1 MAFCRVDL
9 ELRPSFFQPIP
20 CLKHPTN
27 NSQTKQGKNQNHC
40 RTNTQA
46 HITMQYKPAIPIN
59 NALPSNATTRVKNAR
74 KRENTQI
81 NFSKNGAVL
90 TS

>member
-1 MAFCRVDL
+1 
-9 ELRPSFFQPIP
+9 
-20 CLKHPTN
+20 
-27 NSQTKQGKNQNHC
+27 
-40 RTNTQA
+40 
-46 HITMQYKPAIPIN
+46 MQYKPAIPIN